1 MFTIDKISPS
11 PPPKT
16 EYSLELAACYV
27 DKPLMRRNIALIGLC
42 NVGWVVV
49 GGGIVGPLFVLRLL
63 ELGLRENIQATITSA
78 NGLVIQR

>member
-1 MFTIDKISPS
+1 
-11 PPPKT
+11 
-16 EYSLELAACYV
+16 
-27 DKPLMRRNIALIGLC
+27 
-42 NVGWVVV
+42 V